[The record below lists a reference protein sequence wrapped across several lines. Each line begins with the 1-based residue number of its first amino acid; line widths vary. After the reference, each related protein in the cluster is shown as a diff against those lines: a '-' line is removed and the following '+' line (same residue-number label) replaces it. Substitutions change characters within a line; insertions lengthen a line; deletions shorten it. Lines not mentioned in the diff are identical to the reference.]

1 MSRWLRAIGL
11 FSKEGSRRI
20 FRTNTIPAI
29 TESEMLTTMPKGLRL
44 FIFTWYITKC
54 QRGFRFMLIV
64 QKYGGTSV
72 GSLERI
78 KAVAERV
85 VKTQKQGN
93 HVIVVVSAMA
103 GETDKLIDLAN
114 QISPSPDEREMDLL
128 LSSGERISAAL
139 TAIAIRELGLQAMSF
154 TGRQV
159 GIITDEVHTKAK
171 IEKITAERVKKA
183 VAEGVIP
190 VIAGFQGITETSDV
204 TTLGRGGS
212 DLTAVAVAVALRADI
227 CEIYTDVEGVYTT
240 DPSIAP
246 EVRKLAKISYDEMLE
261 LASLGA
267 KVLQTRSVEFA
278 KKYDVPLVVRSS
290 FSDNPGTLVVKE
302 DKEMEQ
308 VVVSGVAYDKNQAKI
323 TVVAVHDRPGIAA
336 RLFHSIADADIVV
349 DMIVQNVSSDGKAT
363 DISFTVPRT
372 DSKKALKIT
381 KGIVAELGA
390 KGVNLRED
398 IAKVS
403 IVGVGMRAHS
413 GVAAKMF
420 ETLAKHGIN
429 IIMISTSEIKVS
441 CVVDAKYTELAVR
454 VLHDAFNLGEK

>member
-1 MSRWLRAIGL
+1 
-11 FSKEGSRRI
+11 
-20 FRTNTIPAI
+20 
-29 TESEMLTTMPKGLRL
+29 
-44 FIFTWYITKC
+44 
-54 QRGFRFMLIV
+54 MLII

-72 GSLERI
+72 GSLDRI
-78 KAVAERV
+78 KAVAERI

-93 HVIVVVSAMA
+93 HVVVIVSAMA
-103 GETDKLIDLAN
+103 GETDQLIGLAT
-114 QISPSPDEREMDLL
+114 QISSNPDEREMDLL

-139 TAIAIRELGLQAMSF
+139 TAIAIRELGCKSMSF

-159 GIITDEVHTKAK
+159 GIITDGVHTKAK
-171 IEKITAERVKKA
+171 IERITGERVKRA
-183 VAEGVIP
+183 IEEGVIP

-212 DLTAVAVAVALRADI
+212 DLSAVAVAAALKADL
-227 CEIYTDVEGVYTT
+227 CEIYTDVDGVYTT
-240 DPSIAP
+240 DPNIVP
-246 EVRKLAKISYDEMLE
+246 EAKKLTKVSYDEMLE

-290 FSDNPGTLVVKE
+290 FSDNPGTFVVKE
-302 DKEMEQ
+302 DKEMEK
-308 VVVSGVAYDKNQAKI
+308 VEVSGVAYDKNQAKI
-323 TVVAVHDRPGIAA
+323 TVTAVHDKPGVAAKLFQAIAKA
-336 RLFHSIADADIVV
+336 NIVV

-363 DISFTVPRT
+363 DISFTVPKT
-372 DSKKALKIT
+372 ESKKTLALT
-381 KGIVAELGA
+381 EGIVAELGA
-390 KGVNLRED
+390 KGVTLRED

-403 IVGVGMRAHS
+403 VIGVGMRTHS

-441 CVVDAKYTELAVR
+441 CVIEAKYTELAVR
-454 VLHDAFNLGEK
+454 VLHDAFGLGEK